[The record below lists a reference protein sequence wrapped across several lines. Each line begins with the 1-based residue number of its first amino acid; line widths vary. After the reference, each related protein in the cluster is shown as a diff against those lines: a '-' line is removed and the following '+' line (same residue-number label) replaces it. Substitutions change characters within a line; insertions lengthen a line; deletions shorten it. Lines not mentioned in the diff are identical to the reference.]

1 MSRRC
6 ALWLVVLYA
15 VASVFGGGLHL
26 VLADAPVKDAGC
38 GEMQTHYCNHAQPA
52 PDHDIH
58 TCSICQTSTLKG
70 MIESYRHVESIRA
83 PFLAAV
89 PYEAVLPDFGTS
101 RLIQDGRAPPADPA

>member
-1 MSRRC
+1 MKRA
-6 ALWLVVLYA
+6 ALLSIILLYVVSA
-15 VASVFGGGLHL
+15 VLGGGLHL
-26 VLADAPVKDAGC
+26 ILADAPVKDAGC
-38 GEMQTHYCNHAQPA
+38 GETQTHYCNHAPPA

-83 PFLAAV
+83 PFLTAV